1 MVLTITEHDPNAW
14 SGRIPNRRY
23 CGTAGIT
30 LMSSDMNSPS
40 VGRPPIHQG
49 TGEPILLLHPFL
61 CSQNVWR
68 TVADQ
73 LADTGRFEVF
83 APTMAGHHGGPT
95 VGSWIMDTAMLVDHV
110 ERQLDE
116 LGWDTA
122 HVVGNSLGGWVAF
135 ELERRGRARSLTA
148 ISPAGGW
155 TKYSPTKFETI
166 FKFLAG
172 GPALLA
178 ARLLGP
184 RILNLPFARRL
195 ATLPVSGPADGPSE
209 ADLLALVQD
218 ATHCHAYIALLIK
231 TLTAPGL
238 LELAE
243 IRTPVQL
250 VLCEKDRV
258 FPTPRGN
265 RHFTENLPA
274 GSTIHR
280 LDGYGH
286 IPMLEAPGVITE
298 LITEFVDANTTS
310 LREAPPAG

>member
-1 MVLTITEHDPNAW
+1 
-14 SGRIPNRRY
+14 
-23 CGTAGIT
+23 
-30 LMSSDMNSPS
+30 MSVRMNSPA
-40 VGRPPIHQG
+40 VGVAPIHLG
-49 TGEPILLLHPFL
+49 SGEPVLLLHPFL
-61 CSQNVWR
+61 CSQSVWR
-68 TVADQ
+68 TVAEQLDQ
-73 LADTGRFEVF
+73 RGGLEIF
-83 APTMAGHHGGPT
+83 APTMAGHHGGPR
-95 VGSWIMDTAMLVDHV
+95 VDSWVMDTGLLVDHV

-148 ISPAGGW
+148 IAPAGGW
-155 TKYSPTKFETI
+155 TRYSSNKFETI
-166 FKFLAG
+166 AKFLAM
-172 GPALLA
+172 GPALVA
-178 ARLLGP
+178 ARLAGP
-184 RILNLPFARRL
+184 RILDIPFGRRI
-195 ATLPVSGPADGPSE
+195 ATLMVSGPADGPDNP
-209 ADLLALVQD
+209 DLLALLDD

-274 GSTIHR
+274 GSTIHK
-280 LDGYGH
+280 LDGVGH
-286 IPMLEAPGVITE
+286 IPMLEAPGMVTE
-298 LITEFVDANTTS
+298 LIAEFVEANATPQP
-310 LREAPPAG
+310 LVPPAG